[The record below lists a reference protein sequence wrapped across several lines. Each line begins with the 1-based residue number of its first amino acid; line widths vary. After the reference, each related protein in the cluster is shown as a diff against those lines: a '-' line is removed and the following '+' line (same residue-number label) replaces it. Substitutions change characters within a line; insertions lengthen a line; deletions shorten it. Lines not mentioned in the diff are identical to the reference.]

1 MKKENGVKE
10 KQIIQVN
17 FEDAEYGF
25 KNYKEWY
32 HKKIDTKR
40 KKISEFQKAINSLI

>member
-25 KNYKEWY
+25 KNYKE
-32 HKKIDTKR
+32 
-40 KKISEFQKAINSLI
+40 